1 MSRNDKDE
9 RRGTPDGGEP
19 RVEVPRSPLSL
30 ATAVEQVRAEL
41 IEARRQGEGQDLRF
55 NVDAVRL
62 TLGIE
67 FGSEDSSDKSVDGGV
82 QVWVVRAGGRGT
94 VGNRRSRKATNTVT
108 LKLTPQRPADGNVPS
123 GPVQISGTSDQN
135 PG

>member
-1 MSRNDKDE
+1 MSRKDKGE

-30 ATAVEQVRAEL
+30 AMAVEQVRAEL
-41 IEARRQGEGQDLRF
+41 IEAQRQGEGQDLRF
-55 NVDAVRL
+55 NVDAVEL

-67 FGSEDSSDKSVDGGV
+67 FGSEDSSEKSVDGGV

-94 VGNRRSRKATNTVT
+94 VGNRRSRRATNTVT
-108 LKLTPQRPADGNVPS
+108 LKLTPQRPADGNVSS
-123 GPVQISGTSDQN
+123 GPVQISGTSDEL

>member
-1 MSRNDKDE
+1 MSRKDKDE
-9 RRGTPDGGEP
+9 RRGAPDSGEP

-30 ATAVEQVRAEL
+30 AMAVEQVRAEL
-41 IEARRQGEGQDLRF
+41 IEAQRQGEGQDLRF
-55 NVDAVRL
+55 NVDAVEL

-94 VGNRRSRKATNTVT
+94 VGNRRSRRATNTVT

-123 GPVQISGTSDQN
+123 GPVQISGTSDQR